1 MLQSFFCDSQFK
13 TNFKFLYLKSS
24 CLLCMKTSVIVI
36 IAVVVIIVLAAGI
49 YAITLTST
57 STTASSSTQSTA
69 PTSTV
74 VTGSGPPVTTTLL
87 TTSNGTATGT
97 PYNIGIMEDETGG
110 VATFANESIH
120 MAQIAVDQIN
130 AAGGV
135 NNHPLKL
142 YSASEIPSASA
153 AANTLVLNDHV
164 QALVGITYAGDAVS
178 LFPFLSQHQIVTI
191 MTTASNNNLL
201 QNLSSNPS
209 AYQYFFRI
217 TPTDTAYS
225 QGVMNFS
232 SSVIKPA
239 SVYFVA
245 ENLDFAHELFT
256 NISSLATAAGIT
268 VAGSTFVPLSQT
280 DFATTV
286 SSVVAAKPAMVIDA
300 QTGSGAGTF
309 FKELKANPQ
318 ATGIK
323 VLYMS
328 NGALADPGYQGFL
341 EQSDRTLLNGVVY
354 QIEAGTASKPVN
366 NVTSSL
372 AATYHQVM
380 GPFYPYYSFISNDY
394 TAVQMLAAAL
404 AKANSF
410 NASQI
415 VSALQTVSYVGPTGT
430 AQFNAQHDWAPA
442 FWYTQIQN
450 GKEQVIY
457 PSSYAT
463 ASYNATA

>member
-1 MLQSFFCDSQFK
+1 
-13 TNFKFLYLKSS
+13 
-24 CLLCMKTSVIVI
+24 MKTSVIVI
-36 IAVVVIIVLAAGI
+36 IAVIVIIVLAVGI
-49 YAITLTST
+49 YAITLTS
-57 STTASSSTQSTA
+57 STTTTTAPSTQASSSTTTISSS
-69 PTSTV
+69 PTTV
-74 VTGSGPPVTTTLL
+74 VSGSGSPSTTTTSTLL
-87 TTSNGTATGT
+87 TTSTGTATGT

-120 MAQIAVDQIN
+120 MAQIAVNEIN

-135 NNHPLKL
+135 NNHPLML
-142 YSASEIPSASA
+142 YSASEVPSASA

-164 QALVGITYAGDAVS
+164 QALIGITYAGDAVS

-201 QNLSSNPS
+201 QNLSSNTA

-239 SVYFVA
+239 SIYFVA
-245 ENLDFAHELFT
+245 EDLDFAHELFT
-256 NISSLATAAGIT
+256 NISNIAGTDGIT

-286 SSVVAAKPAMVIDA
+286 SSVVAAKPALVIDA

-318 ATGIK
+318 ASGIK

-328 NGALADPGYQGFL
+328 NGALADPGYQAFL
-341 EQSDRTLLNGVVY
+341 EQSDPTLLNGVVY
-354 QIEAGTASKPVN
+354 QIEAGTVSKPVN
-366 NVTSSL
+366 NVTTSL
-372 AATYHQVM
+372 AATYHKVM
-380 GPFYPYYSFISNDY
+380 GPFYPYYSFVSNDY
-394 TAVQMLAAAL
+394 TAVHMIAAAL
-404 AKANSF
+404 AQANSF

-415 VSALQTVSYVGPTGT
+415 VSALQTISYTGPTGT

-457 PSSYAT
+457 PSSFAT